1 MDSETFLKGE
11 ALSPRDRNVFLI
23 HHWSTVHYKIM
34 FKIKS
39 KFISYCF
46 CWQFFG
52 FTAQEA
58 LVSKIFWI
66 SKFLVI
72 WYKPPVII
80 KKQQQQNKQL
90 LSLHFISLCESPL
103 DNFLCVGSGF
113 PVASSCGS
121 LADPK
126 KHKILY
132 EWYKYWRN
140 YNSLHFAVPLVVV
153 ETSHRS
159 QHPV

>member
-1 MDSETFLKGE
+1 MDSEMFLKGE

-23 HHWSTVHYKIM
+23 YHRSTVDYKIM

-39 KFISYCF
+39 KCISYCF
-46 CWQFFG
+46 CWQFFC
-52 FTAQEA
+52 FIAQEA

-90 LSLHFISLCESPL
+90 LSLHFISLCKSPL
-103 DNFLCVGSGF
+103 DNFFCVSVVVSKL
-113 PVASSCGS
+113 PVAAHLQTLRSTKYCKSSINIGGII
-121 LADPK
+121 
-126 KHKILY
+126 ILSTLQY
-132 EWYKYWRN
+132 H
-140 YNSLHFAVPLVVV
+140 S
-153 ETSHRS
+153 
-159 QHPV
+159 